1 MFSKDNH
8 HLQTNK
14 RKKRKNFKLPKRIK
28 STYKT
33 KVEYNVSLNEV
44 SVDNPVQCTPNNNVI
59 IILENPYPSPSHN
72 DDKQYTM
79 IYIVHSWVVKGD
91 EDM

>member
-1 MFSKDNH
+1 M
-8 HLQTNK
+8 
-14 RKKRKNFKLPKRIK
+14 
-28 STYKT
+28 
-33 KVEYNVSLNEV
+33 SLNEV

-59 IILENPYPSPSHN
+59 IVLENPYPSPSHN